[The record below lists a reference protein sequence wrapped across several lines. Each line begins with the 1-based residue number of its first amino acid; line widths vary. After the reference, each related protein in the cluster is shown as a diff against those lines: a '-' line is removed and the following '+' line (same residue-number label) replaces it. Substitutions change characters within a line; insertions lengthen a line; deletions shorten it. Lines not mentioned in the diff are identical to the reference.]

1 MIERTRSLS
10 LTGLEVVWLSDAVRN
25 AKTIKEHEDEPSCVE
40 PLVLNLGSA
49 YLELCTSEGIAEG
62 PVEIAV
68 TEAQCWLMRALVR
81 TGDLAIDGKTNV
93 GVPLLTKLY
102 GLLMQFAS
110 ELDDLEVGAY
120 DGAVLSE
127 DAKRDLKERS
137 YDTRWRPNENTY
149 PGAGP

>member
-1 MIERTRSLS
+1 MIERTRVLA

-25 AKTIKEHEDEPSCVE
+25 AKTIKEDEDEQSCVK

-49 YLELCTSEGIAEG
+49 YLELVKPDGIIDG

-110 ELDDLEVGAY
+110 ELDDLEVSAY
-120 DGAVLSE
+120 ESPPLTEEAR
-127 DAKRDLKERS
+127 RDLKEQG
-137 YDTRWRPNENTY
+137 YVTRWRPDETT
-149 PGAGP
+149 GA